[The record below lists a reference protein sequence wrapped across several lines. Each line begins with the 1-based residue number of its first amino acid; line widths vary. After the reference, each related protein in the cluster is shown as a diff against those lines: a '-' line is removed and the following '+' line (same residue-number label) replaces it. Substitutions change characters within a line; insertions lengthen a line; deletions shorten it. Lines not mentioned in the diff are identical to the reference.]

1 MGGID
6 SAQPRTVNVI
16 GNHNGLNVYWGK
28 KRNWKAAA
36 HQEVL
41 SYQESK
47 RGGEGPCL
55 LFISLAHGKGEGG
68 VRAGK
73 WNKSSIE
80 FAWLRVRLYK
90 RQLHRTNWLLPV
102 GWKGTL
108 RKETFCPYWNKS
120 FSPSLPLFFS
130 TSVKWLI
137 CPVLT
142 LLAEAPIPRAATPF
156 QPNDGPLT
164 PHGLRTLP

>member
-28 KRNWKAAA
+28 KRSWKAAA
-36 HQEVL
+36 HQAVL

-73 WNKSSIE
+73 WNKASIE
-80 FAWLRVRLYK
+80 FAWLHVRLYK
-90 RQLHRTNWLLPV
+90 TAAQNQLITPCGVERYPQKGNLLPLL
-102 GWKGTL
+102 KQEL
-108 RKETFCPYWNKS
+108 LS
-120 FSPSLPLFFS
+120 FSSLFFS